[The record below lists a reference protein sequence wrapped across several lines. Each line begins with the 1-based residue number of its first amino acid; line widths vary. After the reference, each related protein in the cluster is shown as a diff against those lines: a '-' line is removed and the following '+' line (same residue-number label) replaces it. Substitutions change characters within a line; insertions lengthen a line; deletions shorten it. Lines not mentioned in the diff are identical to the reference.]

1 MSRAW
6 SPDLVI
12 LDLMLPR
19 LDGYGVLAA
28 IRETKNDV
36 PVIILSARGEE
47 ADKVRGFRLDADQ
60 YVTKPFGVLELLERG
75 SARLRRMV
83 SSIALVDPDTHSRW
97 IFDATPDL
105 PEQFEL
111 LERVSALLRRQ
122 SRSGA
127 GGAHTPAETIRF
139 GDVVVDV
146 SARTVCRG
154 GAPCTITPKAYE
166 LLLALVARGGRVATR
181 QDLLKEV
188 WGYGA
193 FVLSRTVDS
202 HIAELRRKV
211 DDGDEPRHI
220 ITVWKVGYRFER
232 KLEVDPAHPRHIVTV
247 WKVGYR
253 FEAS

>member
-1 MSRAW
+1 MMSRILVVEDNLAIAEGLAYNLRHEGHDVRIAEDGEAAVADSRAW

-12 LDLMLPR
+12 LDLMLPK

-60 YVTKPFGVLELLERG
+60 YVTKPFGVLELLER
-75 SARLRRMV
+75 
-83 SSIALVDPDTHSRW
+83 
-97 IFDATPDL
+97 
-105 PEQFEL
+105 
-111 LERVSALLRRQ
+111 VSALLRRKSRAVGSAGQAPAQ
-122 SRSGA
+122 S
-127 GGAHTPAETIRF
+127 IRF

-146 SARTVCRG
+146 AARTACRG
-154 GAPCTITPKAYE
+154 GAPVTLTPKAFE
-166 LLLALVARGGRVATR
+166 LLLALVARGGRVVTR

-202 HIAELRRKV
+202 HIAELRRK
-211 DDGDEPRHI
+211 
-220 ITVWKVGYRFER
+220 
-232 KLEVDPAHPRHIVTV
+232 LEVDPAHPRHIVTV

>member
-1 MSRAW
+1 MTARILVVEDNADLAYGLRNNLEIEGYAVEIAGDGATGLRRARE
-6 SPDLVI
+6 SNPDLVI

-28 IRETKNDV
+28 IREDRNDV

-60 YVTKPFGVLELLERG
+60 YVTKPFGVLE
-75 SARLRRMV
+75 
-83 SSIALVDPDTHSRW
+83 I
-97 IFDATPDL
+97 
-105 PEQFEL
+105 
-111 LERVSALLRRQ
+111 LERVRSLLRRAS
-122 SRSGA
+122 SRA
-127 GGAHTPAETIRF
+127 PDPHADDELRF

-146 SARTVCRG
+146 AARTASRAG
-154 GAPCTITPKAYE
+154 TPCTLTPKAFD

-181 QDLLKEV
+181 QELLKEV

-202 HIAELRRKV
+202 HIAELRRK
-211 DDGDEPRHI
+211 
-220 ITVWKVGYRFER
+220 
-232 KLEVDPAHPRHIVTV
+232 LETDPAHPRHIVTV

-253 FEAS
+253 FETS